1 MRYEVNDER
10 VKMNI
15 PDKDMVGLIYG
26 MFKMP
31 ML

>member
-1 MRYEVNDER
+1 MRYDLNDER

-15 PDKDMVGLIYG
+15 PDKEIAGLIYG